1 MDLLPYLRPSSQGTL
16 LDVYVQPKSSRN
28 ELVGMHQG
36 SLKIR
41 LTAPPVEG
49 EANKECVK
57 FLAKLLG
64 ISKSDIQIVQG
75 HKSRH
80 KTLSIRGLS
89 PEAVHALLNPPVT
102 A

>member
-1 MDLLPYLRPSSQGTL
+1 MNLLPYLRSSAEGCL
-16 LDVYVQPKSSRN
+16 LDVYVQPKASRS
-28 ELVGMHQG
+28 EVVGVHQG

-64 ISKSDIQIVQG
+64 IPKSDIRIVQG
-75 HKSRH
+75 HKSRQKMLLIH
-80 KTLSIRGLS
+80 GLA
-89 PEAVHALLNPPVT
+89 PEAIQGLLKT
-102 A
+102 KGIT